1 MDKNKFG
8 LSLLVS
14 VTGLLMLV
22 SPETFIAMVVII
34 LGVAAVVNGVFIMVT
49 TRNLIYDPEYRLMM
63 TVRGL
68 MSIVVGA
75 AAVLIPLVIAAIAW
89 KVMAYVI
96 AFYLLVSSVLEIYG
110 ITKLHRNGI
119 MIKQSVVETVVSLIL
134 AVVLFIIPA
143 KTAGNVIVGIC
154 GAILLVA
161 GIISAFMQWR
171 NRPVTVIPDSVEDDK
186 GENAPDEDE
195 NL

>member
-63 TVRGL
+63 TVRGV

>member
-63 TVRGL
+63 TVRGI

>member
-14 VTGLLMLV
+14 VVGLLMLV

-63 TVRGL
+63 TIRGI

-75 AAVLIPLVIAAIAW
+75 VAVLLPLVVAAIAW
-89 KVMAYVI
+89 KFMAYVI
-96 AFYLLVSSVLEIYG
+96 AFYLLVSSGLEIYG

-143 KTAGNVIVGIC
+143 KTAGNLIVGIC
-154 GAILLVA
+154 GALLLIA

-171 NRPVTVIPDSVEDDK
+171 NRPVTVVPDSVEDDNA
-186 GENAPDEDE
+186 ENTSTEDE

>member
-1 MDKNKFG
+1 
-8 LSLLVS
+8 
-14 VTGLLMLV
+14 MLV

-63 TVRGL
+63 TVRGI